1 MPLALYWL
9 ALGAFAIG
17 TEAFLVAGL
26 LPAIADD
33 MQVSVAACGA
43 LVTCFALV
51 YALGAPVMATLF
63 ARFERR
69 TVLLAALVAFAL
81 TNVGAMIA
89 TSFAGLLAVRVLMAL
104 SSSLYMPS
112 AMALAGALVAPEKR
126 GRALAIVGTGVT
138 VATALGVPFGTLI
151 GSALGWRA
159 AFAACA
165 ILGLIGVLGLGAGL
179 PSTPLPPVLTLRQRL
194 APLSQPAV
202 AQALLMTVA
211 WSTGAF
217 TLYTYIAAYLLQT
230 AAIADTSLALT
241 LGLFGAGGFVG
252 NLIGGWTTDRIR
264 PPRVI
269 ATGLSLMALCFA
281 GFTIVPQAAGAFAA
295 VGVLSLVAVW
305 AITGWSVHP
314 AQQTRLMGLAPQ
326 SAPLLLA
333 LNASSLYLGMALG
346 AALGAFTL
354 AHGGVAHLGWVA
366 ALCELAAL
374 ALLAGS
380 LRRRAAVPIPAE

>member
-9 ALGAFAIG
+9 AFGAFAIG

-26 LPAIADD
+26 MPDIAADL
-33 MQVSVAACGA
+33 QVSVAACGA

-51 YALGAPVMATLF
+51 YALGAPVMATLC

-69 TVLLAALVAFAL
+69 HVLLVALGAFVVTNIAAVLTPNFA
-81 TNVGAMIA
+81 
-89 TSFAGLLAVRVLMAL
+89 SLLGVRVAMAL

-112 AMALAGALVAPEKR
+112 AMALAGSLVGPERR

-138 VATALGVPFGTLI
+138 VATALGVPFGTLV
-151 GSALGWRA
+151 GTALGWRA
-159 AFAACA
+159 AFAAVA
-165 ILGLIGVLGLGAGL
+165 ILGAIGVLGLMAGL
-179 PSTPLPPVLTLRQRL
+179 PRAAPPPALTLRQRL

-217 TLYTYIAAYLLQT
+217 TLYTYIAAYLLSAADIANT
-230 AAIADTSLALT
+230 ALALT
-241 LGLFGAGGFVG
+241 LALFGAGGFVG
-252 NLIGGWTTDRIR
+252 NLIGGWATDKVR
-264 PPRVI
+264 PARVI
-269 ATGLSLMALCFA
+269 VTGLSLMALCFA
-281 GFTIVPQAAGAFAA
+281 GFSIAPKLGSEIACFA
-295 VGVLSLVAVW
+295 VLALVAIW
-305 AITGWSVHP
+305 AVTGWSVHP
-314 AQQTRLMGLAPQ
+314 AQQTRLMGFSPA

-346 AALGAFTL
+346 AGLGAVTL
-354 AHGGVAHLGWVA
+354 AYGDVGDLGWVA

-374 ALLAGS
+374 ALVGAS
-380 LRRRAAVPIPAE
+380 LRRRVAVPGIAE